1 MNTFTPQLTEM
12 SDYPIYRKLLN
23 QKSFYRIVSSTE
35 FEEIQCIGSARIQTF
50 YKAEKYP
57 EVLRVKEMISCQPPF
72 ELSTEME
79 YSHRKERN

>member
-12 SDYPIYRKLLN
+12 SDYPIYRKLSN

>member
-12 SDYPIYRKLLN
+12 SDYPIYRKLSN

-50 YKAEKYP
+50 YKAERYP

-79 YSHRKERN
+79 YSAQKGT

>member
-12 SDYPIYRKLLN
+12 SDYPIYRKLSN

-72 ELSTEME
+72 ELSTDME
-79 YSHRKERN
+79 YSAQKGT

>member
-12 SDYPIYRKLLN
+12 SDYPIYRKLSN

-79 YSHRKERN
+79 YSAQKGT

>member
-12 SDYPIYRKLLN
+12 SDYPIYRKLSN

-72 ELSTEME
+72 ELSTETE
-79 YSHRKERN
+79 YSAQKGT